1 MKEKIKTLLGV
12 TDERFSLRKLNVGVC
27 SVILGLAFVGGTTE
41 NVYADTSTA
50 ATKFTQSKST
60 EIVSPECDQAQKD
73 SIDHEEQETY
83 QKSSNETNKIVST
96 KINEQDNAES
106 IINKKSTSQS
116 PESSYTSNNEIQP
129 ANNKSVT
136 VKAENKHET
145 TFNLLAKK
153 LTYNKL
159 KVNSDLYK
167 LAAYSVSD
175 TENSW
180 HNDGSGWTY
189 SKADGERANEEWI
202 LTPDNKWYYFDDN
215 GDMAHDGWVD
225 TYNKDN
231 GTWSKYYFDH
241 NGHFAVSSWHNDG
254 SGWTYSKADGKQ
266 ANEEWILTPDNKW
279 YYFDDN
285 GDMAHDGWV
294 DTYNKDNGTW
304 SKYYFDHNGHC
315 SI

>member
-1 MKEKIKTLLGV
+1 MLCSYWEIIMKEKIKTLLGV

-145 TFNLLAKK
+145 TFHLLAKK

-225 TYNKDN
+225 TYNKDT
-231 GTWSKYYFDH
+231 GTWSR
-241 NGHFAVSSWHNDG
+241 
-254 SGWTYSKADGKQ
+254 
-266 ANEEWILTPDNKW
+266 
-279 YYFDDN
+279 
-285 GDMAHDGWV
+285 
-294 DTYNKDNGTW
+294 
-304 SKYYFDHNGHC
+304 YYFDHNGHC

>member
-1 MKEKIKTLLGV
+1 MW
-12 TDERFSLRKLNVGVC
+12 
-27 SVILGLAFVGGTTE
+27 GTTE

-129 ANNKSVT
+129 VNNKSVT

-180 HNDGSGWTY
+180 HNDGSDWTY
-189 SKADGERANEEWI
+189 SKAD
-202 LTPDNKWYYFDDN
+202 

-241 NGHFAVSSWHNDG
+241 NGH
-254 SGWTYSKADGKQ
+254 YS
-266 ANEEWILTPDNKW
+266 I
-279 YYFDDN
+279 
-285 GDMAHDGWV
+285 
-294 DTYNKDNGTW
+294 
-304 SKYYFDHNGHC
+304 
-315 SI
+315 